1 MSVSDGL
8 KIGGPLAGRRI
19 GLMIVSASRNAGGVF
34 EAVVAH
40 AEMIRAL
47 GGEAVVFAIA
57 DEHTEQDSARFGP
70 TKVIACTGKGPRQI
84 GYAPE
89 LVKALLAENL
99 DCLHLHGIWM
109 YPSRAGAVWAA
120 ITHKPYFVSP
130 HGMLDPWIFQR
141 SPWKK
146 RLARWAW
153 EKDSWQRASAIHA
166 LTAREARDIANRTG
180 RSDSLIIP
188 NPGPDPVSAIS
199 PTARAPVMLYIGRI
213 HTKKNLLPLVQAW
226 HGMEHPQ
233 GAVLKIAGWGDDQ
246 DVAAL
251 QSAIAAGGGRVEF
264 LGPVFGPE
272 KQALLDEAR
281 FMVLPSLSEG
291 LPMAIL
297 EAWAAGMPTIMT
309 RECNLDMGFSSGAAL
324 ECGFDAPSIA
334 ASLAQAWSMDHD
346 DWHSRAD
353 AGRQLAASVFS
364 ATAVTAQWGQAYEA
378 AIART
383 EGHR

>member
-1 MSVSDGL
+1 MSDGR
-8 KIGGPLAGRRI
+8 KTEAPLAGRRI

-47 GGEAVVFAIA
+47 GAEAVVFAIE
-57 DEHTEQDSARFGP
+57 DEHTRQDCARFGP
-70 TKVIACTGKGPRQI
+70 TRVVTCPGKGPRQI
-84 GYAPE
+84 GYAPD
-89 LVKALLAENL
+89 LVQALMVENL

-120 ITHKPYFVSP
+120 VTQRPYFVSP

-166 LTAREARDIANRTG
+166 LTAREARDIASRTG

-188 NPGPDPVSAIS
+188 NPGPDPVFATSSS
-199 PTARAPVMLYIGRI
+199 PRAPVMLYIGRI

-226 HGMEHPQ
+226 HGMDHPD
-233 GAVLKIAGWGDDQ
+233 GAVLKIAGWGDGQ
-246 DVAAL
+246 DVVAL
-251 QSAIAAGGGRVEF
+251 EAAIAAGPGRIEF
-264 LGPVFGPE
+264 LGPVFGE
-272 KQALLDEAR
+272 AKQALLEEAR

-309 RECNLDMGFSSGAAL
+309 RECNLDMGFSTGAAV
-324 ECGFDAPSIA
+324 ECGFDASSIS
-334 ASLAQAWSMDHD
+334 ASLAQAWAMGHD
-346 DWHSRAD
+346 EWQTRTGA
-353 AGRQLAASVFS
+353 ARQLAGSMFS
-364 ATAVTAQWGQAYEA
+364 AEAVTAQWGHAYGA
-378 AIART
+378 AMAKM
-383 EGHR
+383 EGRR